1 MAASCSIRARTAFAV
16 AHVVEIPLPSRA
28 RRSHFSLVVAFLV
41 LGAVALIIVAAAVLL
56 LKRQSGQGATAAAT
70 VVHLSKGQIGPT
82 SVAGKPTLSRSQ
94 TSVLILNGNGVDGAA
109 GAASGVLHNFRYQVR
124 SVGNAPRMDYPESL
138 VMFRPGM
145 RAEAMRFAHDVGIKL
160 VGPLDGLRVGA
171 IHGAKLVYVLGR

>member
-1 MAASCSIRARTAFAV
+1 M
-16 AHVVEIPLPSRA
+16 AHVVEIPLPFQA
-28 RRSHFSLVVAFLV
+28 RRSHFPLVVAFLA
-41 LGAVALIIVAAAVLL
+41 LGAVALIMVGAAVLL
-56 LKRQSGQGATAAAT
+56 LKRHAGQGAAAVAT
-70 VVHLSKGQIGPT
+70 VVHLSEGQVGPT
-82 SVAGKPTLSRSQ
+82 SAAGKPRLSRSQ

-109 GAASGVLHNFRYQVR
+109 GTAAGVLHNFRYQVR

-171 IHGAKLVYVLGR
+171 VHGAKLVYVLGR